1 MEITMKLAVLPGD
14 DIGPE
19 IVAVTLEVLAS
30 ADKVFGLGINH
41 DVHEVG
47 MAAHRRLGTTL
58 PDAAMA
64 GVLAA
69 DGVLL
74 GPGGMTAYPPLS
86 EGGVNIPGTIRKRLD
101 LFANIRPARS
111 RPNIPKAHPGL
122 DCVMV
127 RENTEGFYADRNF
140 YQGHGEFMPTPDVAM
155 SMRLITVKASR
166 RIAER
171 AFEIA
176 RGRQKHVTFVGKRH
190 VLQMTDGLFWREV
203 EAMAAKYPDVQ
214 LREIDV
220 DAMAAEIYTP
230 SGVRCDPDQQH
241 VWRYPIKPC
250 QCARRE
256 PRSRFGAECRRE
268 ARGCQC
274 WTWVGSRQ

>member
-1 MEITMKLAVLPGD
+1 MKLAVLPGD

-19 IVAVTLEVLAS
+19 IVAAMLEVLAS

-47 MAAHRRLGTTL
+47 MAAHRRLGTRL

-74 GPGGMTAYPPLS
+74 RPGGMTAYPPLS
-86 EGGVNIPGTIRKRLD
+86 EGSVNIPGTIRKRLD

-122 DCVMV
+122 DCVTV

-155 SMRLITVKASR
+155 SMRLSR
-166 RIAER
+166 H
-171 AFEIA
+171 
-176 RGRQKHVTFVGKRH
+176 RGELRSELSKSHVG
-190 VLQMTDGLFWREV
+190 
-203 EAMAAKYPDVQ
+203 AKS
-214 LREIDV
+214 
-220 DAMAAEIYTP
+220 M
-230 SGVRCDPDQQH
+230 
-241 VWRYPIKPC
+241 
-250 QCARRE
+250 
-256 PRSRFGAECRRE
+256 
-268 ARGCQC
+268 
-274 WTWVGSRQ
+274 